1 MTING
6 TWTDPE
12 TLGWAR
18 VLVHLPGTGAQ
29 TRQAKY
35 RVLNTDSHSPE
46 RVVEQRAGRW
56 VSLGVFHFN
65 GTPKV
70 ELSNNTKDGTADE
83 DIAWGPS
90 PSSPFPVSRRT

>member
-1 MTING
+1 MTVND

-12 TLGWAR
+12 KLGWAR
-18 VLVHLPGTGAQ
+18 VLVHLPDTGAQ

-35 RVLNTDSHSPE
+35 KVLNTDSSSAE

-56 VSLGVFHFN
+56 VSLGVFHFK

-70 ELSNNTKDGTADE
+70 ELSNNTEDGTADE

-90 PSSPFPVSRRT
+90 PSSPSPANRKT